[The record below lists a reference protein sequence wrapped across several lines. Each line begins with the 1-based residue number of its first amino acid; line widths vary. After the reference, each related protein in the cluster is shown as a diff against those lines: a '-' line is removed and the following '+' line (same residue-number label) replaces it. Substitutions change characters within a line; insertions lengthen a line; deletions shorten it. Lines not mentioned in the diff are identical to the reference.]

1 MAIFRLAAGP
11 LGAMAAA
18 LIADLDS
25 HASNSYA
32 ELYAGS
38 IPASVA
44 TAISGQTKLG
54 TVTMSNDPSATHS
67 AGLITFNAITED
79 ASADASGTASFLRIY
94 KGDGTAWADL
104 DVGASGSG
112 ATAIINTTAV
122 VAGGPIRI
130 NAFTIT
136 VG

>member
-1 MAIFRLAAGP
+1 MATFRLAAGP
-11 LGAMAAA
+11 LGVMAAA

-32 ELYAGS
+32 ELYAGTM
-38 IPASVA
+38 PATIA

-54 TVTMSNDPSATHS
+54 TVTMSNDPSATNS
-67 AGLITFNAITED
+67 AGLITFNPISED
-79 ASADASGTASFLRIY
+79 TAADASGTASFLRIY
-94 KGDGTAWADL
+94 KGDASTWADL
-104 DVGASGSG
+104 DVGGPGSG
-112 ATAIINTTAV
+112 ATAIVNTVTV